1 MSSKTNLEYKEL
13 IKKLKLYRVKKAES
27 RIS

>member
-13 IKKLKLYRVKKAES
+13 IKKLKLYRVKEAES